1 MPTRQNPFYQ
11 YRNPAI
17 GQAFGS
23 LAALFGQQGTDAKA
37 QSVIAENQA
46 QAGAAQA
53 LAGYRG
59 EQTRGRRD
67 INDAMVAPPT
77 TLAELFMSGGRA
89 TDDPLVRNPNYVE
102 PPPTDFGLM
111 AGPTPEPQSMFQP
124 NRTAN
129 DKVAA
134 AIQEALIRGV
144 KVDDIAK
151 LFGQGAFLNA
161 VNAGKP
167 EEGMGYMPL
176 FGQMPTANTALSTG
190 RQDAMSA
197 RDAAEDLTKQGTI
210 NATNLER
217 ERMQQGGLDAR
228 QQFSTLNT
236 PVSAGNN
243 ADVVVTP
250 ARGKALG
257 LTPDADGRYV
267 LRGRTTV
274 GTGQDQQP
282 GSLGGVAVAG
292 RDRVV
297 GTGGTGGTSA
307 GKPLRFEKSQI
318 EAVNNILVQ
327 AATKLDTTIPV
338 ATRDLIRDNAAK
350 HYRDPASPEFG
361 DLANA
366 TARSL
371 REFFGDAP
379 AQVGGGMFGGRKVLV
394 PQSVVASVRKALDAG
409 VDADKAFKTIAQR
422 TGYTRKQIEDA
433 LNAQQPAR

>member
-1 MPTRQNPFYQ
+1 MPARQNPFYQ
-11 YRNPAI
+11 FRNPAI
-17 GQAFGS
+17 GQAFSG
-23 LAALFGQQGTDAKA
+23 LASIFAQQAPDPRT

-59 EQTRGRRD
+59 EQTRGLRD
-67 INDAMVAPPT
+67 TNDAMVAPPT

-102 PPPTDFGLM
+102 PPPTDYSLT
-111 AGPTPEPQSMFQP
+111 AGPAPELQSFFQP
-124 NRTAN
+124 GRTAN

-134 AIQEALIRGV
+134 AMQELLARGG
-144 KVDDIAK
+144 KVDDLAK
-151 LFGQGAFLNA
+151 LFGQGAFLNQA
-161 VNAGKP
+161 NAGTP
-167 EEGMGYMPL
+167 DAGMGYMPL

-282 GSLGGVAVAG
+282 GSLGGETVAG
-292 RDRVV
+292 RDRPPS
-297 GTGGTGGTSA
+297 GKTAA
-307 GKPLRFEKSQI
+307 GSKPLRFETAQI
-318 EAVNNILVQ
+318 KAVNSMIESGG
-327 AATKLDTTIPV
+327 AKMGTTMPM

-366 TARSL
+366 TARSM
-371 REFFGDAP
+371 REFWGDPLQTSTGFFGT
-379 AQVGGGMFGGRKVLV
+379 GKLLV
-394 PQSVVASVRKALDAG
+394 PQSIVASVRKALDAG
-409 VDADKAFKTIAQR
+409 VDPDKTYKTIAQR
-422 TGYTRKQIEDA
+422 TGYTRKQIEAA
-433 LNAQQPAR
+433 LNAQQSAR

>member
-1 MPTRQNPFYQ
+1 
-11 YRNPAI
+11 
-17 GQAFGS
+17 
-23 LAALFGQQGTDAKA
+23 
-37 QSVIAENQA
+37 
-46 QAGAAQA
+46 
-53 LAGYRG
+53 
-59 EQTRGRRD
+59 
-67 INDAMVAPPT
+67 MVAPPT

-89 TDDPLVRNPNYVE
+89 TDDPLVRNPNYAE
-102 PPPTDFGLM
+102 PPPTDYGLM
-111 AGPTPEPQSMFQP
+111 AGPAPESQSMFQP
-124 NRTAN
+124 GRTAN
-129 DKVAA
+129 DKVAG

-167 EEGMGYMPL
+167 DEGMGYMPL
-176 FGQMPTANTALSTG
+176 FGQMPNQNTALSTG

-197 RDAAEDLTKQGTI
+197 RDADEDLAKQGTI

-267 LRGRTTV
+267 LRGRTTL

-282 GSLGGVAVAG
+282 GSLGGEAVAG
-292 RDRVV
+292 RERVT
-297 GTGGTGGTSA
+297 GTGGTGASA
-307 GKPLRFEKSQI
+307 GKPLRFETAQI
-318 EAVNNILVQ
+318 KAVNSMIESGG
-327 AATKLDTTIPV
+327 TKMGTTMPM

-366 TARSL
+366 TARSM
-371 REFFGDAP
+371 REFWGDPSQTSTGFFGT
-379 AQVGGGMFGGRKVLV
+379 GKLLV
-394 PQSVVASVRKALDAG
+394 PQSIVASVRKALDAG
-409 VDADKAFKTIAQR
+409 VDPDKTYKTIAQR
-422 TGYTRKQIEDA
+422 TGYTRKQIEAA
-433 LNAQQPAR
+433 LNAQQSAR

>member
-1 MPTRQNPFYQ
+1 MPARQNPFYQ
-11 YRNPAI
+11 FRNPEI
-17 GQAFGS
+17 GQAFSG
-23 LAALFGQQGTDAKA
+23 LASIFAQQAPDPRT

-59 EQTRGRRD
+59 EQTRGLRD
-67 INDAMVAPPT
+67 TNDAMVAPPT

-89 TDDPLVRNPNYVE
+89 TDDPLMRNPNYVE
-102 PPPTDFGLM
+102 PPPTDYGLM
-111 AGPTPEPQSMFQP
+111 AGPAPEPQSIFQP
-124 NRTAN
+124 GRTAN

-134 AIQEALIRGV
+134 AMQELLARGG
-144 KVDDIAK
+144 KVDDLAK
-151 LFGQGAFLNA
+151 LFGQGAFLNQA
-161 VNAGKP
+161 NAGTP
-167 EEGMGYMPL
+167 DAGMGYMPL
-176 FGQMPTANTALSTG
+176 FGQVPTANTALSTG

-197 RDAAEDLTKQGTI
+197 RDAAEDVTKQGTI

-217 ERMQQGGLDAR
+217 ERLQQGGLEAR
-228 QQFSTLNT
+228 QQFSTLNA

-282 GSLGGVAVAG
+282 GSLGGEPVAG
-292 RDRVV
+292 RDRV
-297 GTGGTGGTSA
+297 TGSKGASA
-307 GKPLRFEKSQI
+307 TKPLRFETAQI
-318 EAVNNILVQ
+318 KAVNSMIESGG
-327 AATKLDTTIPV
+327 TKMGTTMPM

-366 TARSL
+366 TARSM
-371 REFFGDAP
+371 REFFGDTP

>member
-59 EQTRGRRD
+59 EQTRGLRD
-67 INDAMVAPPT
+67 TNDAMVAPPT

-151 LFGQGAFLNA
+151 LFGQGAYLNS

-167 EEGMGYMPL
+167 DEGMGYLPL

-190 RQDAMSA
+190 RQDEMSA

-217 ERMQQGGLDAR
+217 ERLQQGGATAR
-228 QQFSTLNT
+228 TQFSTLNA

-282 GSLGGVAVAG
+282 GSLGGEPVAG
-292 RDRVV
+292 RDRVA
-297 GTGGTGGTSA
+297 GTGGAGASA

-318 EAVNNILVQ
+318 EAVNGILAQ

-350 HYRDPASPEFG
+350 HYRDSASPEFG

-371 REFFGDAP
+371 REFFGEAP
-379 AQVGGGMFGGRKVLV
+379 AQTGGGMFGGRKVLV

-409 VDADKAFKTIAQR
+409 VDADKTFKTIAQR

-433 LNAQQPAR
+433 LNAQQSAR